1 LINIFKSDRV
11 GAIGKIVIKVA
22 NWIIATVYYTTFKS
36 SHGFF
41 FDYLYAKDKNIESLL
56 EKFSLTFLEKKPYYW
71 VALLFMDFITTNNN
85 EIKE

>member
-1 LINIFKSDRV
+1 MINIFKRDRV

-56 EKFSLTFLEKKPYYW
+56 EKFSLTFLEKKPYDW
-71 VALLFMDFITTNNN
+71 VAFLFIDFITTNNN